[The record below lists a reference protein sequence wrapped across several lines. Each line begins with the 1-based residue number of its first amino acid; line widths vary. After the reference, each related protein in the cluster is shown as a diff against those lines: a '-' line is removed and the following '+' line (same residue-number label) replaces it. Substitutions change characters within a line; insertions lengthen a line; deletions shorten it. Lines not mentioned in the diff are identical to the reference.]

1 MITVMLHTSKLP
13 FPTLVH
19 LILHV
24 APSSPVGS
32 LITINHLET
41 DTAAKQKQ

>member
-1 MITVMLHTSKLP
+1 MLHTSTLP

-19 LILHV
+19 LVLHV
-24 APSSPVGS
+24 TPSSPMGS